1 MSTNPQWK
9 NFQSPDPMQDA
20 SIIDFK
26 SVTTNGKHC
35 NSVENSMNT
44 ITICELIL
52 KFVIGKSSQA
62 FNFSNRSTTNSRY
75 GPDFPLLPDKS
86 STSPYNSSLYGSS
99 STTHTTSRFPIGT
112 FTLDSN
118 NVYNSSGDNNMGNSV
133 FSNGNSNS
141 YNSDSN
147 SANLGTRETGIIEK
161 LLVRWLF
168 FLVYVF

>member
-9 NFQSPDPMQDA
+9 NFQSPDAMQDA

-26 SVTTNGKHC
+26 SVTTNGNYPTH
-35 NSVENSMNT
+35 NFLRT
-44 ITICELIL
+44 LHIIDFL
-52 KFVIGKSSQA
+52 GKSSQA

-118 NVYNSSGDNNMGNSV
+118 NVYNSSGDSNMGNNV
-133 FSNGNSNS
+133 FSNGNSTN
-141 YNSDSN
+141 YNDSN

-161 LLVRWLF
+161 LLVRI
-168 FLVYVF
+168 